1 MNPKLMVWVSVLLSA
16 VAQIF
21 LKHGLNRV
29 KSSRAGAA
37 PGSLVALVLGV
48 AGEVWIWLW
57 AACFAV
63 ATGLWLLGVQR
74 LDLSYAFPLLSI
86 GYILVNFLS
95 MIFFRERVD
104 GMRWMAVCIISG
116 GVLLIASS

>member
-21 LKHGLNRV
+21 LKHGLNQV

-37 PGSLVALVLGV
+37 PASLLSLILGV
-48 AGEVWIWLW
+48 AGQVWIWLW

-86 GYILVNFLS
+86 GYILVNLLS

-104 GMRWMAVCIISG
+104 GMRWVAVCIISG